1 MSLATL
7 ADLLLRSSL
16 LMLLVWLAAA
26 GVRRAGGSAA
36 MRHTIWLLGLGGLVL
51 VPVLAAM
58 MPPMKLPIL
67 PESLSVAA
75 PLPGLPV
82 AELSRASMPSTPL
95 DAAIAAPTAT
105 IGLGDLMQ
113 LLYVAVAAGLLG
125 RLAIGHWLLARLW
138 RQARTVDA
146 PQWAGFV
153 DSLRSSLGI
162 GRPVEL
168 RFADRSLMPMTW
180 GSVRPRILLPGDAR
194 GWDEERARIVLL
206 HELAHVARRDSLSR
220 AAASVVSAI
229 YWFNPAI
236 WYAARQMRREQEHAC
251 DDLVLSRGA
260 KAGPYAR
267 NLLEAAR
274 AFRTPPAISG
284 FCVAMASK
292 SELERRLTAIVR
304 SGSRRRA
311 GARFAAGCGA
321 AVFAGS
327 ALVASVTPVAAR
339 YSPAPSLPPAPA
351 VAAVVPVAPA
361 PAAIPTA
368 AAVPDLPAPPPVP
381 PSRVATA
388 PLGPL
393 ATTART
399 APIMPIAPIA
409 PAEPERGDLDYD
421 RALAEYHRELR
432 AYHAAERRYNRD
444 LALYHREL
452 TALSRDGNLAN
463 SGNTGNNGN
472 IGNPGHPGRP
482 AHGSQPAIQ
491 ATLPTMPTMPT
502 APTDPTPLKPP
513 QLGP

>member
-16 LMLLVWLAAA
+16 LILLVWLAAA
-26 GVRRAGGSAA
+26 AVQRAGGSAA
-36 MRHTIWLLGLGGLVL
+36 MRHTIWLLGLAGLVL
-51 VPVLAAM
+51 VPLLAAV
-58 MPPMKLPIL
+58 MPRMELPIL
-67 PESLSVAA
+67 PGDVVPTAPPPTLPAADLSSA
-75 PLPGLPV
+75 PMP
-82 AELSRASMPSTPL
+82 SMPR
-95 DAAIAAPTAT
+95 DAAIGAPAAT

-113 LLYVAVAAGLLG
+113 LLYLAVAAGLAG

-138 RQARTVDA
+138 RQARPADA
-146 PQWAGFV
+146 PHWAGLV
-153 DSLRSSLGI
+153 DSLRWSLGI

-168 RFADRSLMPMTW
+168 RFADRALMPMTW
-180 GSVRPRILLPGDAR
+180 GSVRPRILLPDDAR

-274 AFRTPPAISG
+274 AFQTPPAIAG

-304 SGSRRRA
+304 RGSRRRA
-311 GARFAAGCGA
+311 SARFAAGCCA
-321 AVFAGS
+321 AALAGT
-327 ALVASVTPVAAR
+327 ALVASVTPVAAG
-339 YSPAPSLPPAPA
+339 YTPPPSLAPAPA
-351 VAAVVPVAPA
+351 VAPVVPAAPV
-361 PAAIPTA
+361 PAARPVTA
-368 AAVPDLPAPPPVP
+368 SVPGLPAAQPAR
-381 PSRVATA
+381 PSQVATA
-388 PLGPL
+388 PAGTVPP
-393 ATTART
+393 T
-399 APIMPIAPIA
+399 APIRPAMPIAPA
-409 PAEPERGDLDYD
+409 TLERGDFDYD

-444 LALYHREL
+444 LALYNREVA
-452 TALSRDGNLAN
+452 TLSREGNLAN
-463 SGNTGNNGN
+463 SGNSGNSGNTGN
-472 IGNPGHPGRP
+472 PGRP
-482 AHGSQPAIQ
+482 AMPAHASRPAIP
-491 ATLPTMPTMPT
+491 AIPPTPPTPPT
-502 APTDPTPLKPP
+502 SPTSPTPLKPP